1 MVQLLPKFITS
12 VIRVATVAGL
22 CAAVSACVVPPQAH
36 YGGAYPAY
44 ALAGVIVQPRPVYAP
59 PQQFY
64 VQPRPAFTP
73 QPIHAPVISS
83 PVSGP
88 RSHEGG
94 WGWNTTQRERMERRL
109 DTPRRVF

>member
-36 YGGAYPAY
+36 YGGVYPAY
-44 ALAGVIVQPRPVYAP
+44 ASAGVMVQPR
-59 PQQFY
+59 QFY
-64 VQPRPAFTP
+64 VQPRPVFTP
-73 QPIHAPVISS
+73 QPIHAPVIPS

-94 WGWNTTQRERMERRL
+94 WGWNTTQRERMERRS

>member
-1 MVQLLPKFITS
+1 MVQLLPTCITS

-44 ALAGVIVQPRPVYAP
+44 ASMVQPRPVYVP

-64 VQPRPAFTP
+64 VQPRPVFTP
-73 QPIHAPVISS
+73 LPIHATVIPS

-94 WGWNTTQRERMERRL
+94 WGWNTTQRERMERRS